1 MIELYTA
8 QLATSTVTTVA
19 GIMFILDV
27 LFGRGDASGRPDA
40 SGRLWAVSYMAGM
53 LTAISYAI
61 WILLPGGWWAV
72 AVGNGS
78 MVFTAGLLWSGA
90 RAYNGRGP
98 LVWVVLAAAAVS
110 GAAVL
115 LAGPDA
121 GAWAGA
127 SVLFLGIAAFS
138 ALGAVE
144 SLRSPM
150 RASWAARGL
159 TVAFVVVALY
169 YVLRLG
175 VFLAAGPGSG
185 EFRTLFS
192 SEAAAFVMMS
202 LIIVTTVCLVVLR
215 AERRGAGGAPGAAT
229 FATALGGVRALPG
242 EPVPPV
248 AAQRGLVEDWLERA
262 SFHDEQLVF
271 TRVRLDE
278 VEAINLAFG
287 RAAASVLAERFAAA
301 VRRYSPPTAAVGVVA
316 SGELVMVAPFP
327 RMVDARRAAL
337 AVQAGLGEQMVSEAE
352 GIRLSTSI
360 GLAGSDALGY
370 DYDALMEASAA
381 AAERARAAGGDAV
394 SE

>member
-19 GIMFILDV
+19 GIMFILDT
-27 LFGRGDASGRPDA
+27 LFGRADA
-40 SGRLWAVSYMAGM
+40 SGRLWAVSYMSGM
-53 LTAISYAI
+53 LTSISYAI
-61 WILLPGGWWAV
+61 WILLPDGWWAI

-90 RAYNGRGP
+90 RAYNGRGG
-98 LVWVVLAAAAVS
+98 LVWVPVAGAAVA
-110 GAAVL
+110 GVAVL

-127 SVLFLGIAAFS
+127 GVLFLAIALFS

-144 SLRSPM
+144 SLRLPM
-150 RASWAARGL
+150 RASWASRGL

-169 YVLRLG
+169 YVLRTG
-175 VFLAAGPGSG
+175 VFLVAGPESG

-202 LIIVTTVCLVVLR
+202 LIIVTTICLVVLR
-215 AERRGAGGAPGAAT
+215 AERRADRGLAGPIGPAT
-229 FATALGGVRALPG
+229 ATALAGAAAG
-242 EPVPPV
+242 EATPSF

-271 TRVRLDE
+271 VRVRLDE
-278 VEAINLAFG
+278 VEAVNLAFG

-301 VRRYSPPTAAVGVVA
+301 VRRYSPPTAAVGVVGT
-316 SGELVMVAPFP
+316 GELVVVAPFP
-327 RMVDARRAAL
+327 RIVDARRAAL
-337 AVQAGLGEQMVSEAE
+337 AVQAGLGEQMVSETE

-360 GLAGSDALGY
+360 GLAGTDALGY
-370 DYDALMEASAA
+370 DYDALMDASAA
-381 AAERARAAGGDAV
+381 AVERARATGGDAV